1 VKRIIVWSNTVYA
14 VEYSAD
20 IELDTGKVLYKTNEI
35 IASKIDE
42 CFFIV
47 PQIRMNIFKQTL
59 NILDKWQSLYGEKDS
74 LCIDGYY
81 WTIEIIGDSPREIK
95 GFNAK
100 PDNFVEFIISL
111 ENLLQKNFS
120 YKSLQDK
127 TNYLYNWR

>member
-1 VKRIIVWSNTVYA
+1 M
-14 VEYSAD
+14 
-20 IELDTGKVLYKTNEI
+20 
-35 IASKIDE
+35 
-42 CFFIV
+42 FFIV